1 MAQPA
6 EIFVRDLRPQRTWGA
21 SVAWD
26 LFLEGVG
33 AGLFFLAVLLHRYG
47 FIADTPADLGAWAG
61 LVAAGTG
68 TFFLFAHLGVRKRFL
83 NVYRRP
89 RASWVSRGAY
99 IVTLFV
105 VFGFVSLLPS
115 LPGLEGLPWEEG
127 TSAGATLRSAA
138 LVFAMLLMAYTG
150 FILSSWPSIP
160 FWNTPLLPLLF
171 IANSLL
177 AGGAVLLMLG
187 AIVEAEEI
195 TSRLKV
201 TTLALSVGNG
211 FGLLFYLMV
220 MASATAPARESVR
233 RLLRG
238 EERWAFLLGI
248 VGIGILLPVLFL
260 ALETGGLLGS
270 GTAEL
275 VILVVGG
282 LAVLTGGVVLRDVFL
297 RVGVYGYPV

>member
-1 MAQPA
+1 MAQST
-6 EIFVRDLRPQRTWGA
+6 ELFVRDLRPQRAWGA
-21 SVAWD
+21 SVALD
-26 LFLEGVG
+26 LFLEGAG
-33 AGLFFLAVLLHRYG
+33 AGLFFLAVMLHRYG
-47 FIADTPADLGAWAG
+47 FIADTPADVGAWAG
-61 LVAAGTG
+61 LVAAGAG
-68 TFFLFAHLGVRKRFL
+68 TLFLFAHLGVRRRFL
-83 NVYRRP
+83 NVFRRP
-89 RASWVSRGAY
+89 RTSWMSRGAY
-99 IVTLFV
+99 IVTVFGI
-105 VFGFVSLLPS
+105 FGFVALLPS
-115 LPGLEGLPWEEG
+115 IPGLEGLPWEEG
-127 TSAGATLRSAA
+127 TAAGTILRSLA

-150 FILSSWPSIP
+150 LVLSSWPSIP

-187 AIVEAEEI
+187 AIVEADEI

-201 TTLALSVGNG
+201 LTLALSVGNG

-238 EERWAFLLGI
+238 EQRWAFLLGL

-270 GTAEL
+270 GTAEI
-275 VILVVGG
+275 VILVLGG